1 MNVDVKV
8 GKVNLIG
15 EIVEL
20 KKNEVSIQV
29 YEE

>member
-1 MNVDVKV
+1 MNVNVKV

-20 KKNEVSIQV
+20 KNNEVSIQV